1 MARYRACRI
10 DRTDRTDRTSRGAT
24 LAELL
29 TCLAVLAILAA
40 AAWPSWQRLLARQ
53 QVELAADR
61 LAGSLALARATA
73 VARREDV
80 ILSPL
85 PDSLALDRGWRLSL
99 ASAQADEHA
108 GEAFAVV
115 RTHGACL
122 RIGLRATAAGSH
134 ALRMTAVGY
143 SRSEQG
149 GFLAATFT
157 VRCRGEQRLLKLGA
171 HGRVRLCTPGRD
183 ADCDSPL
190 QAGPP

>member
-1 MARYRACRI
+1 MAPYRVHRA
-10 DRTDRTDRTSRGAT
+10 DRTNRTDRGAT

-80 ILSPL
+80 VLSPL

-99 ASAQADEHA
+99 ASARASADGPA
-108 GEAFAVV
+108 GDAFAVV
-115 RTHGACL
+115 QTHGACL
-122 RIGLRATAAGSH
+122 RIGLRSTAPGSH

-157 VRCRGEQRLLKLGA
+157 VSCRGEQRLLKLGA
-171 HGRVRLCTPGRD
+171 HGRVRMCTPGRD
-183 ADCDSPL
+183 ADCDGPL
-190 QAGPP
+190 QAGAP